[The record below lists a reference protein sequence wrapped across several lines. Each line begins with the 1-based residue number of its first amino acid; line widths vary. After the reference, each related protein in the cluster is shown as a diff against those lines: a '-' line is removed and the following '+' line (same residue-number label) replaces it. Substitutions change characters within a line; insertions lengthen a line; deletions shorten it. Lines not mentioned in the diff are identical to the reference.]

1 VKDLRGAIAVITGA
15 ASGIGRGLAEH
26 CVRMGIKVVLA
37 DIETAALAETAA
49 LLEGT
54 GGEVHSVVADVAD
67 ADRVQ
72 RLADEAFETFGRV
85 DLLFCNAGVAAG
97 GALWESTSKDC
108 EWVLGVNLRGV
119 IHCIRSFV
127 PPMLAQNTPGHI
139 VNTASVAGLF
149 TFHPSA
155 LYHLSK
161 HAVVSLSEQ
170 LQHDLRL
177 RGSQIGVSVLCPGF
191 VNTRIM
197 DAERNRP
204 DHLCNAPGE
213 MPPPPDGGALNPK
226 EMEAA
231 FRERVRKGLPPAQ
244 VAEQVFAA
252 IAEERFLIH
261 THPELVPL
269 YQDRL
274 GALAEGRLPDLP
286 PPPDRC

>member
-1 VKDLRGAIAVITGA
+1 MTSFDDSVAVITGA

-26 CVRMGIKVVLA
+26 CLQRRIKVVLG
-37 DIETAALAETAA
+37 DIEAGALAETAA
-49 LLEGT
+49 DLDGA
-54 GGEVHSVVADVAD
+54 GGQVHPVRVDVAD
-67 ADRVQ
+67 AADVE
-72 RLADEAFETFGRV
+72 RLAEEALAAFGRV

-97 GALWESTSKDC
+97 GALWESTTRDC
-108 EWVLGVNLRGV
+108 DWVMGVNLWGV

-127 PPMLAQNTPGHI
+127 PRMLAQGTPGHI

-177 RGSQIGVSVLCPGF
+177 RGAAIGVSILCPGF

-204 DHLCNAPGE
+204 VHLQNDPDTGPPSHGGE
-213 MPPPPDGGALNPK
+213 ESEALFRR
-226 EMEAA
+226 MVAA
-231 FRERVRKGLPPAQ
+231 GLPPAR
-244 VAEQVFAA
+244 VAEQVFTA
-252 IAEERFLIH
+252 ISEERFLIH
-261 THPELVPL
+261 THPELEP
-269 YQDRL
+269 YYRDRL
-274 GALAEGRLPDLP
+274 AALGEGRLPDLP
-286 PPPDRC
+286 PPPKAC